1 MFLRCLEKVSRRSQL
16 AAHFP
21 GSGGSEDKTSSRD
34 TVSSII
40 IMKVPAVVLLILGSV
55 HLASTDTHS
64 LTMVATFISGETQFP
79 EITMVLLVNDVP
91 VEYYDSDIKKIVSR
105 RHWRAND
112 SIQETDLRDYVVA
125 VLYSGMKTSLN
136 TMMKRSNQT
145 QGAHVYQSFT
155 ACDLENDTLSRF
167 FIMSAYDEEEKYQ
180 YDALSHIQ
188 NTFVPEFVWS
198 KVKSDIR
205 KHIFS
210 SIYQPLCVRTL
221 RRYLQEDKNIL
232 LRKERP
238 RVRVIQKTEPHSG
251 RTQVSCVA
259 TGFYPRRVNMTL
271 LRDDRPVPDR
281 ELTGGQVLPNG
292 DGTYQL
298 RRSLSVSEE
307 ELRERHRYTCTVS
320 HLSVDNKLDVN
331 WEPEAP
337 ADPVLISAVLI
348 AVLVLA
354 ALIITAIVLCRKR
367 RHTEIKNLCP
377 SAVGVKYAAAQSEY
391 HTCVNVH

>member
-1 MFLRCLEKVSRRSQL
+1 
-16 AAHFP
+16 
-21 GSGGSEDKTSSRD
+21 
-34 TVSSII
+34 
-40 IMKVPAVVLLILGSV
+40 MKVPAVVLLILGSV
-55 HLASTDTHS
+55 HLASTDSHS
-64 LTMVATFISGETQFP
+64 LSLVTTFISGEIQFP
-79 EITMVLLVNDVP
+79 EFTMVLLVNDVP

-105 RHWRAND
+105 RYWRVND

-125 VLYSGMKTSLN
+125 DIDNILQQLSHTLMKKYN
-136 TMMKRSNQT
+136 HT
-145 QGAHVYQSFT
+145 QGVHVYQSFT
-155 ACDLENDTLSRF
+155 ACDLEDDTLSRF
-167 FIMSAYDEEEKYQ
+167 FSVDAYDGEEKYQ

-188 NTFVPEFVWS
+188 NTLVPEFVWN
-198 KVKSDIR
+198 KVTSDLR
-205 KHIFS
+205 KQKYS
-210 SIYQPLCVRTL
+210 NIYQPLCVRTL

-281 ELTGGQVLPNG
+281 ELTGGEVLPNG

-337 ADPVLISAVLI
+337 AHTVLISAVLI

-367 RHTEIKNLCP
+367 RHTGIKNLCP
-377 SAVGVKYAAAQSEY
+377 SAAGVKYAAAQKSDADSSSSSSGS
-391 HTCVNVH
+391 

>member
-1 MFLRCLEKVSRRSQL
+1 LRFAVTPL
-16 AAHFP
+16 
-21 GSGGSEDKTSSRD
+21 GTSGFRQC
-34 TVSSII
+34 VY
-40 IMKVPAVVLLILGSV
+40 
-55 HLASTDTHS
+55 THS

-221 RRYLQEDKNIL
+221 RRYLDSSRTGSPL
-232 LRKERP
+232 SDPTERP

-331 WEPEAP
+331 WGKTPVRMYSP

-367 RHTEIKNLCP
+367 RHTGEEDENWMMDRSITVTLINWHHK
-377 SAVGVKYAAAQSEY
+377 Q
-391 HTCVNVH
+391 

>member
-1 MFLRCLEKVSRRSQL
+1 
-16 AAHFP
+16 
-21 GSGGSEDKTSSRD
+21 
-34 TVSSII
+34 
-40 IMKVPAVVLLILGSV
+40 MKVPAVVLLILGSV

-91 VEYYDSDIKKIVSR
+91 VEYYDSDIKKIITMAVLVNDVPVEYYDSDINKFVSR
-105 RHWRAND
+105 RHWRVND

-125 VLYSGMKTSLN
+125 DIGNILQKSSHTLMKKYN
-136 TMMKRSNQT
+136 HT
-145 QGAHVYQSFT
+145 QGVHVSQEFA
-155 ACDLENDTLSRF
+155 ACDLEDETLSRF
-167 FIMSAYDEEEKYQ
+167 FIMSAYDGEEKFQ

-188 NTFVPEFVWS
+188 NTLVPEFVWS
-198 KVKSDIR
+198 KETSDIR
-205 KHIFS
+205 KQIYANT
-210 SIYQPLCVRTL
+210 YQPLSQTGSPL
-221 RRYLQEDKNIL
+221 SDPT
-232 LRKERP
+232 ERP

-259 TGFYPRRVNMTL
+259 TGFYPRRVNVTL

-281 ELTGGQVLPNG
+281 ELTGGEVLPNG

-331 WEPEAP
+331 WGKT
-337 ADPVLISAVLI
+337 PVRIAVLI
-348 AVLVLA
+348 AVLVLT
-354 ALIITAIVLCRKR
+354 ALIITAVVLCRRR
-367 RHTEIKNLCP
+367 RHTGE
-377 SAVGVKYAAAQSEY
+377 EDEDWMMD
-391 HTCVNVH
+391 

>member
-1 MFLRCLEKVSRRSQL
+1 M
-16 AAHFP
+16 
-21 GSGGSEDKTSSRD
+21 SSRD

-55 HLASTDTHS
+55 HLVSTESNCLS
-64 LTMVATFISGETQFP
+64 LLSMLISGETQLP
-79 EITMVLLVNDVP
+79 ELTIVVMINDVP
-91 VEYYDSDIKKIVSR
+91 VEYYDSDIKKFVSR
-105 RHWRAND
+105 RHWRKND
-112 SIQETDLRDYVVA
+112 TIQETHLRNDVA
-125 VLYSGMKTSLN
+125 LHIHNSMKKELFIL
-136 TMMKRSNQT
+136 MKKCNET
-145 QGAHVYQSFT
+145 EGVHIFQGVA
-155 ACDLENDTLSRF
+155 ACDLENETLGKF
-167 FIMSAYDEEEKYQ
+167 FVVEAFDGEEKYQ
-180 YDALSHIQ
+180 YDALTHTQ
-188 NTFVPEFVWS
+188 NTLVPEFVWNEE
-198 KVKSDIR
+198 KGNQR
-205 KHIFS
+205 KAIFTNM
-210 SIYQPLCVRTL
+210 YQPLCVRTL

-281 ELTGGQVLPNG
+281 ELTGGEVLPNG

-320 HLSVDNKLDVN
+320 HLSVDNKLDVS

-348 AVLVLA
+348 AVLVLT
-354 ALIITAIVLCRKR
+354 ALIITAIVLCRRR
-367 RHTEIKNLCP
+367 RHIGRQNDRPAVRYTAGQTE
-377 SAVGVKYAAAQSEY
+377 
-391 HTCVNVH
+391 

>member
-1 MFLRCLEKVSRRSQL
+1 
-16 AAHFP
+16 
-21 GSGGSEDKTSSRD
+21 
-34 TVSSII
+34 
-40 IMKVPAVVLLILGSV
+40 MKVPAVVLLILGSV

-167 FIMSAYDEEEKYQ
+167 FIMS
-180 YDALSHIQ
+180 
-188 NTFVPEFVWS
+188 NTFV
-198 KVKSDIR
+198 
-205 KHIFS
+205 
-210 SIYQPLCVRTL
+210 
-221 RRYLQEDKNIL
+221 YLQEDKNIL
-232 LRKERP
+232 LRKGTVLDSSRTGSPLSDPTERP

-331 WEPEAP
+331 WGKTPVH
-337 ADPVLISAVLI
+337 PVLISAVLI

-367 RHTEIKNLCP
+367 RHTGEEDENWMMDRSITVTLINWHHK
-377 SAVGVKYAAAQSEY
+377 Q
-391 HTCVNVH
+391 

>member
-1 MFLRCLEKVSRRSQL
+1 
-16 AAHFP
+16 
-21 GSGGSEDKTSSRD
+21 
-34 TVSSII
+34 
-40 IMKVPAVVLLILGSV
+40 MKVPAVVLLILGSV
-55 HLASTDTHS
+55 HLVSTDSHS
-64 LTMVATFISGETQFP
+64 ISLMITFIFGETQFP
-79 EITMVLLVNDVP
+79 EFTVVLLVNDVP

-105 RHWRAND
+105 RHWRVND
-112 SIQETDLRDYVVA
+112 SIQETDIRDHVGA
-125 VLYSGMKTSLN
+125 NFYSAMKTSLN
-136 TMMKRSNQT
+136 TMMKRSNHT
-145 QGAHVYQSFT
+145 QGVHVYQTFA
-155 ACDLENDTLSRF
+155 ACDLEEDTLSS
-167 FIMSAYDEEEKYQ
+167 FIVIEAYDGAQKYQ
-180 YDALSHIQ
+180 YDALTHTQ
-188 NTFVPEFVWS
+188 NALVPELFWS
-198 KVKSDIR
+198 KITSDVI
-205 KHIFS
+205 KQTFS
-210 SIYQPLCVRTL
+210 NIYRPLCVRTL

-281 ELTGGQVLPNG
+281 ELTGGEVLPNG

-337 ADPVLISAVLI
+337 ADAVLISAVLI
-348 AVLVLA
+348 AVLVLT
-354 ALIITAIVLCRKR
+354 ALIITAIVLCRRR
-367 RHTEIKNLCP
+367 RHTGE
-377 SAVGVKYAAAQSEY
+377 GDED
-391 HTCVNVH
+391 

>member
-1 MFLRCLEKVSRRSQL
+1 
-16 AAHFP
+16 
-21 GSGGSEDKTSSRD
+21 
-34 TVSSII
+34 
-40 IMKVPAVVLLILGSV
+40 MKVPAVVLLILGSV
-55 HLASTDTHS
+55 HLVSTDSHS
-64 LTMVATFISGETQFP
+64 LSLEGTYISGETQFP
-79 EITMVLLVNDVP
+79 EFTMVLLVNDVP
-91 VEYYDSDIKKIVSR
+91 VEYYDSGIKKIVSR
-105 RHWRAND
+105 RHWRVND
-112 SIQETDLRDYVVA
+112 SIQETDLRDYVIA
-125 VLYSGMKTSLN
+125 DLYTSLQN
-136 TMMKRSNQT
+136 SLFTMMKHSNQT
-145 QGAHVYQSFT
+145 QGVHVYQRF
-155 ACDLENDTLSRF
+155 AVCDLEDDTLSRF
-167 FIMSAYDEEEKYQ
+167 FVINAYDGEDQYQ
-180 YDALSHIQ
+180 YDALSHTE
-188 NTFVPEFVWS
+188 NAFVPEFVWS
-198 KVKSDIR
+198 SVRRNIMKQKYSN
-205 KHIFS
+205 
-210 SIYQPLCVRTL
+210 IYRPLCVRTL

-337 ADPVLISAVLI
+337 VDPVLISAVLI
-348 AVLVLA
+348 AVLVLT

-367 RHTEIKNLCP
+367 RHTGIKNLCP
-377 SAVGVKYAAAQSEY
+377 SAAGVKYAAAQKSDADSSSSSSGS
-391 HTCVNVH
+391 

>member
-1 MFLRCLEKVSRRSQL
+1 MLRRR
-16 AAHFP
+16 
-21 GSGGSEDKTSSRD
+21 TSRD

-40 IMKVPAVVLLILGSV
+40 IMKVPTVVLSILCSV
-55 HLASTDTHS
+55 HLVSTETHS
-64 LTMVATFISGETQFP
+64 LSMRATLIYGETPFP
-79 EITMVLLVNDVP
+79 EFSLVVLVNDVP
-91 VEYYDSDIKKIVSR
+91 VEYYDSDIKKFVSR
-105 RHWRAND
+105 RHWRVND
-112 SIQETDLRDYVVA
+112 TIEEFRFRNFMVEEIYNAMKVPSLFLRRHFNHTEGLHIYQGVA
-125 VLYSGMKTSLN
+125 
-136 TMMKRSNQT
+136 
-145 QGAHVYQSFT
+145 
-155 ACDLENDTLSRF
+155 ACDLEDNKVNRF
-167 FIMSAYDEEEKYQ
+167 FITSAYDREEKYQ
-180 YDALSHIQ
+180 YDVLTQAQ
-188 NTFVPEFVWS
+188 NTLGPEFVWN
-198 KVKSDIR
+198 K
-205 KHIFS
+205 IFMEAKKLRCS
-210 SIYQPLCVRTL
+210 YVYKPLFEEIL

-259 TGFYPRRVNMTL
+259 TGFYPRRINMTL

-281 ELTGGQVLPNG
+281 ELTGGEVLPNG

-337 ADPVLISAVLI
+337 AHTVLISAVLI

-367 RHTEIKNLCP
+367 RHTGFKNLCP
-377 SAVGVKYAAAQSEY
+377 SVAGVKYAAAQSEY